1 MQVIKRSEHISK
13 LLDSIDLLYSIASE
27 RQVNKYPI
35 VLDNTFKGL
44 LDKFYVFGDINYRV
58 NYKNAEYDKIKTKKD
73 NNTVLVAFSGGKD
86 STALALYY
94 KDKGYNVI
102 LYHLK
107 GINLT
112 YKDEYITAQQI
123 ANKLNI
129 PLVIEEIQL
138 QGKQEWVEHP
148 MKNMII
154 ANRMIDY
161 AVKNNLPTNISFANF
176 RNSSLYYDPFD
187 VCGGDCK
194 EMWEAYQTI
203 IRRIIP
209 RFKIMLQFDNMGDS
223 LNMLFKHK
231 EVATMPQSCIG
242 AYRYREYLK
251 GKNEAKYK
259 IELPPHRCGS
269 CWKCAVEYIAYCD
282 HDLYEYNK
290 AYYEH
295 CLDVLVRTCKQ
306 EKQEKYT
313 RASVWGNYFL
323 YPIEESKYFN

>member
-1 MQVIKRSEHISK
+1 MQVIKDSKHIHK
-13 LLDSIDLLYSIASE
+13 LFDTIDLLYATVSE

-35 VLDNTFKGL
+35 TLDKAFKGL
-44 LDKFYVFGDINYRV
+44 LDKFYVFGDINY
-58 NYKNAEYDKIKTKKD
+58 NIQYKDVEYSKIKTVKD

-112 YKDEYITAQQI
+112 YKDEYKTAQEI
-123 ANKLNI
+123 AVKLEL
-129 PLVIEEIQL
+129 PLVIEDIQL

-161 AVKNNLPTNISFANF
+161 AVSHKLPCNISFANF
-176 RNSSLYYDPFD
+176 KNSSVYYDPFD
-187 VCGGDCK
+187 VCGGDCF
-194 EMWEAYQTI
+194 EMWEAYQKI
-203 IRRIIP
+203 IRRVIP
-209 RFKIMLQFDNMGDS
+209 RFKILLQFDNMQDS
-223 LNMLFKHK
+223 LDILFKHK
-231 EVATMPQSCIG
+231 DVATLPQSCIG

-251 GKNEAKYK
+251 GRNEAKYNIK
-259 IELPPHRCGS
+259 LPQHRCGS

-282 HDLYEYNK
+282 HDIYEYNK

-306 EKQEKYT
+306 EKQERFT
-313 RASVWGNYFL
+313 RRSVWDNYLL